1 MWNRIFIITCL
12 YITFT
17 FGRRIHHHHHHHQNE
32 EEDFVEDFDNSFNI
46 EDELRRERV
55 EEMMDK
61 IQNEVKD
68 IR

>member
-17 FGRRIHHHHHHHQNE
+17 FGRRIHHHQYHQNE

-46 EDELRRERV
+46 EDELRREQIEADYMR
-55 EEMMDK
+55 
-61 IQNEVKD
+61 
-68 IR
+68 